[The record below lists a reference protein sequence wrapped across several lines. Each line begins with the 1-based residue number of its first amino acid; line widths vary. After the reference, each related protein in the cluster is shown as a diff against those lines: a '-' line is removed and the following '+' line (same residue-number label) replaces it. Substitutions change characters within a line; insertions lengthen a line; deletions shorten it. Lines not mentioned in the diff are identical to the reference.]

1 MVFSLCL
8 ENCFRWLLSW
18 NHSLFSQIHPLLIQA
33 IRHNQSTK
41 IAYYAAIPKVLRG
54 YSFGMIIRIL
64 SIFWHFFGKMFQ
76 KLVIGSWPFFVK
88 LLVNIYWFFLIDF
101 FFCFWKTFCFCLPFF
116 LKITP
121 EFSIRF
127 STFWVILE
135 FFAYMPIFFIIHP
148 YSNLQVQKVKFR
160 FTKKSSC

>member
-41 IAYYAAIPKVLRG
+41 IAYYAAIPKVLRS

-76 KLVIGSWPFFVK
+76 KFYWFLAIFCKVAREYLLIFFNRFFVFVCHFFK
-88 LLVNIYWFFLIDF
+88 NYSWIFYQVFNFLGHSRIFRLYAHFFHHSPLL
-101 FFCFWKTFCFCLPFF
+101 
-116 LKITP
+116 
-121 EFSIRF
+121 
-127 STFWVILE
+127 
-135 FFAYMPIFFIIHP
+135 
-148 YSNLQVQKVKFR
+148 
-160 FTKKSSC
+160 